1 MRTLLQDVRYA
12 ARTLSKSPGFTLVA
26 VLALALG
33 IGANTAIFSV
43 VKAVLLSPL
52 PYPEPER
59 LVWVRE
65 VNPSADILDEPASA
79 PNYND
84 WRTQARSFEGVAA
97 YANTAMTLT
106 DGGGGEPERIPAVT
120 TSANFFQVVGVAP
133 ALGRGFL
140 PEEEAAGKNRVVV
153 ISHGLWQRR
162 FGASPQALG
171 QTLTLSGNPH
181 TVVGV
186 AAPGFKTPVPGPKS
200 PDLWFPIAFNFDE
213 SRRRSDF
220 LNVVG
225 RLKAGA
231 TVEQARAELEG
242 VAARLAAGRPSTNA
256 GWTVKVEPLHERVVG
271 NVRQALWVL
280 MGVVGFLLLISCAN
294 VANLLLA
301 RAAGRRQEIAV
312 RTALGARR
320 GRLVRQ
326 FLTESLLLGLVGG
339 GLGLVLAAWGVE
351 VLVAL
356 SPGNIPRLEEVGLDA
371 RVLAFTFGVSA
382 LTGVVFGLLPA
393 LSASKADLS
402 VSLKEGGSRGSTAG
416 AGARRLRATLV
427 VAEVAITVVL
437 LAGAGL
443 MVRSFMAIQSVDPG
457 FRPERILTFDFA
469 LPMTKYNEEP
479 QRAAFFEQLTTR
491 AAALPGVERAA
502 VVSALPL
509 TGGSDY
515 LSFVIEGRPDL
526 PPEKVQDAEVF
537 SVTPDYF
544 DVMSIPFV
552 RGERLNE
559 RHRADVPDVAVINET
574 MARRFWPGE
583 DPLGKRVNLG
593 NPGTT
598 PWMTIIGVVGD
609 ARTGGLDKEPYPQMY
624 APTAQFPYRAMT
636 FVARTSGDPA
646 GVAPALRRELASI
659 DRDLPL
665 YNVRTM
671 EQVMSDSVSRRRF
684 QMVLIAAFAGVGL
697 LLAAVGIYGVISY
710 SVAQRRH
717 EIGVR
722 MALGAR
728 AADIL
733 KLVVG
738 QGLGLTL
745 AGVGLGLVGAFALTR
760 VMASLLY
767 GVSTTDPLTFAC
779 VALAL
784 LGVALLAC
792 LLPARRATKV
802 DPMVA
807 LRYE

>member
-12 ARTLSKSPGFTLVA
+12 VRTLWKSPGFTLVA

-65 VNPSADILDEPASA
+65 VNPGSDILDEPASM

-84 WRTQARSFEGVAA
+84 WRTQGRSFDGIAA
-97 YANTAMTLT
+97 FGYAGGTIT
-106 DGGGGEPERIPAVT
+106 DGDREPERVAGMS

-162 FGASPQALG
+162 FGGSPDAVG
-171 QTLTLSGNPH
+171 KTITITGNPH
-181 TVVGV
+181 TIVGV
-186 AAPGFKTPVPGPKS
+186 APANFKTPVPGPKP

-225 RLKAGA
+225 RLKEGA
-231 TVEQARAELEG
+231 TVEQARAELEA
-242 VAARLAAGRPSTNA
+242 VAARLAEEHPSTNA

-320 GRLVRQ
+320 GRLIRQ
-326 FLTESLLLGLVGG
+326 FLTESLLLGLAGG

-351 VLVAL
+351 LLVAL

-371 RVLAFTFGVSA
+371 RVLAFTLGVSA

-393 LSASKADLS
+393 LSASKTDVS

-416 AGARRLRATLV
+416 AGASRLRSTLV
-427 VAEVAITVVL
+427 VAEIAITVVL

-443 MVRSFMAIQSVDPG
+443 MIRSFMAVQAVDPG
-457 FRPERILTFDFA
+457 FRADRILTFDFA
-469 LPMTKYNEEP
+469 LPMTKYKEEP

-491 AAALPGVERAA
+491 AATLPGVERAA
-502 VVSALPL
+502 VIDTLPL
-509 TGGSDY
+509 TGSGNVSA
-515 LSFVIEGRPDL
+515 FVIEGRPPL
-526 PPEKVQDAEVF
+526 PTEKVQDAEFF

-544 DVMSIPFV
+544 DALGIPLV
-552 RGERLNE
+552 RGERLTE
-559 RHRADVPDVAVINET
+559 RHRADVPDVAVVNEA
-574 MARRFWPGE
+574 MARRYWPGE
-583 DPLGKRVNLG
+583 DPVGKRLNIG
-593 NPGTT
+593 DPEKT
-598 PWMTIIGVVGD
+598 PWITVIGVVRD
-609 ARTGGLDKEPYPQMY
+609 ARTDGLDKEPYPQMY
-624 APTAQFPYRAMT
+624 VPSAQFPFRAMT
-636 FVARTSGDPA
+636 FVARTAGDPA

-671 EQVMSDSVSRRRF
+671 EQVLSDSISRRRF

-710 SVAQRRH
+710 GVAQRRH

-738 QGLGLTL
+738 RGLWLTL
-745 AGVGLGLVGAFALTR
+745 AGVGVGLVGAFTLTR

-767 GVSTTDPLTFAC
+767 GVSAADPLTYVC
-779 VALAL
+779 VSLGL

-792 LLPARRATKV
+792 LIPARRATKV

>member
-12 ARTLSKSPGFTLVA
+12 ARTLLKSPGFTLVA

-52 PYPEPER
+52 PYPGPER

-65 VNPSADILDEPASA
+65 SNPGANIFDEAASA

-84 WRTQARSFEGVAA
+84 WRTQVRSFEGVAA
-97 YANTAMTLT
+97 FANTAMTLT

-120 TSANFFQVVGVAP
+120 TSANFFQIVGVAP

-140 PEEEAAGKNRVVV
+140 PEEETTGKNRVVV

-162 FGASPQALG
+162 FGASPQAVG
-171 QTLTLSGNPH
+171 QTMTLSGNPY

-186 AAPGFKTPVPGPKS
+186 APANFKSPERGPK
-200 PDLWFPIAFNFDE
+200 PPELWFPIAFNFDN
-213 SRRRSDF
+213 SRRRSDY
-220 LNVVG
+220 LDVIG
-225 RLKAGA
+225 RLRAGA
-231 TVEQARAELEG
+231 TIEQAQTELTAL
-242 VAARLAAGRPSTNA
+242 AARLEKEFPAANA
-256 GWTVKVEPLHERVVG
+256 GWVVKAQPLHERVVG

-301 RAAGRRQEIAV
+301 RAAARRQEIAV
-312 RTALGARR
+312 RSALGAGR

-326 FLTESLLLGLVGG
+326 LLTESLLLGLAGG
-339 GLGLVLAAWGVE
+339 ALGLALAAWGVE
-351 VLVAL
+351 LLVAL
-356 SPGNIPRLEEVGLDA
+356 SPGNIPRLDEAGLDA
-371 RVLAFTFGVSA
+371 RVLAFTFGVSV

-393 LSASKADLS
+393 LSASKTDLAE
-402 VSLKEGGSRGSTAG
+402 SLKEGGSRGPTAG
-416 AGARRLRATLV
+416 RGARRLRGSLV
-427 VAEVAITVVL
+427 IAEIAITAVL

-443 MVRSFMAIQSVDPG
+443 MIRSFAAVQAVDPG
-457 FRPERILTFDFA
+457 FRPERVMTFEFA
-469 LPMTKYNEEP
+469 LPSAKYKEQP
-479 QRAAFFEQLTTR
+479 QIVNFTDQLTER
-491 AAALPGVERAA
+491 ASALPGVERAA
-502 VVSALPL
+502 LVDALPL
-509 TGGSDY
+509 TGGNV

-526 PPEKVQDAEVF
+526 PPEAVQDAETYIA
-537 SVTPDYF
+537 TPGYF
-544 DVMSIPFV
+544 DVMGIGHA
-552 RGERLNE
+552 RGERLSE
-559 RHRADVPDVAVINET
+559 QHREGTPDVVVINET
-574 MARRFWPGE
+574 MARRFWPNE
-583 DPLGKRVNLG
+583 DPIGKRVNLG
-593 NPGTT
+593 NPAKT
-598 PWMTIIGVVGD
+598 PWMTIIGIIKDTRNVGLES
-609 ARTGGLDKEPYPQMY
+609 APYPQMY
-624 APTAQFPYRAMT
+624 GPAAQFPRRGMT
-636 FVARTSGDPA
+636 FVARTSGDPTSI
-646 GVAPALRRELASI
+646 VPALRRELSAL
-659 DRDLPL
+659 DKDLPL

-710 SVAQRRH
+710 TVAQRSH

-728 AADIL
+728 AKDIL

-745 AGVGLGLVGAFALTR
+745 AGVGLGLAGAFALTR

-767 GVSTTDPLTFAC
+767 GVSATDPLTFAC
-779 VALAL
+779 VSLAL
-784 LGVALLAC
+784 LGVALAAC

>member
-1 MRTLLQDVRYA
+1 MRTLLQDARYA
-12 ARTLSKSPGFTLVA
+12 VRTLSKSPGFTLVA

-65 VNPSADILDEPASA
+65 INPGADITDEPTSP
-79 PNYND
+79 PNFND
-84 WRTQARSFEGVAA
+84 WRTQNRSFEGIAA
-97 YANTAMTLT
+97 FGYAGGTIT
-106 DGGGGEPERIPAVT
+106 DGDREPERVPAMS

-140 PEEEAAGKNRVVV
+140 PEEETKGKNRVVV

-162 FGASPQALG
+162 FGASPEVLG
-171 QTLTLSGNPH
+171 QKITISGNPH
-181 TVVGV
+181 TIVGV
-186 AAPGFKTPVPGPKS
+186 MPAGFKTPVPGPKA
-200 PDLWFPIAFNFDE
+200 PDLWFPFALGFDE
-213 SRRRSDF
+213 SQRRGDF
-220 LNVVG
+220 LNVFARVKQG
-225 RLKAGA
+225 T

-242 VAARLAAGRPSTNA
+242 IVARLAEEYPAANA
-256 GWTVKVEPLHERVVG
+256 GWTVQVEPLHERVVG
-271 NVRQALWVL
+271 NVREALWVL
-280 MGVVGFLLLISCAN
+280 MGVVGFLLLIACAN

-301 RAAGRRQEIAV
+301 RAASRRQEIAV
-312 RTALGARR
+312 RSALGAGR

-326 FLTESLLLGLVGG
+326 LLTESLLLGLAGG
-339 GLGLVLAAWGVE
+339 GLGLLFAAWGVE
-351 VLVAL
+351 LLVAL
-356 SPGNIPRLEEVGLDA
+356 SPGNIPRLDEAGLDA
-371 RVLAFTFGVSA
+371 RVLAFTFGVSV

-393 LSASKADLS
+393 LSASKTDLAE
-402 VSLKEGGSRGSTAG
+402 SLKEGGTRGSTAG
-416 AGARRLRATLV
+416 QRASRLRGSLV
-427 VAEVAITVVL
+427 VAEIAVTAVL

-443 MVRSFMAIQSVDPG
+443 MVRSFMAIEAVDPG

-491 AAALPGVERAA
+491 AASIPGVERAA
-502 VVSALPL
+502 VASALPL
-509 TGGSDY
+509 AGGADV
-515 LSFVIEGRPDL
+515 LAFVVEGRPPL
-526 PPEKVQDAEVF
+526 PPEKVQDAEFFTV
-537 SVTPDYF
+537 SPDYF
-544 DVMSIPFV
+544 DVMGIRHV

-559 RHRADVPDVAVINET
+559 RHTQGTPDVAVVNEAL
-574 MARRFWPGE
+574 ARRYFPGE
-583 DPLGKRVNLG
+583 DPVGKRVNLG
-593 NPGTT
+593 NPEKT
-598 PWMTIIGVVGD
+598 PWITIIGVVGD
-609 ARTGGLDKEPYPQMY
+609 VRRAGLDKELYPQMY
-624 APTAQFPYRAMT
+624 VPAAQTPYRAMT

-646 GVAPALRRELASI
+646 AIAPALRRELAAI
-659 DRDLPL
+659 DKDLPL
-665 YNVRTM
+665 YNARTM
-671 EQVMSDSVSRRRF
+671 EQVMSDSISRRRF

-710 SVAQRRH
+710 TVAQRSH

-722 MALGAR
+722 IALGAR
-728 AADIL
+728 ARDIL
-733 KLVVG
+733 RLVVG

-745 AGVGLGLVGAFALTR
+745 AGVGLGLAGAFALTR

-767 GVSTTDPLTFAC
+767 GVSATDPLTFAC
-779 VALAL
+779 VSLAL

-792 LLPARRATKV
+792 LVPARRATKV

>member
-1 MRTLLQDVRYA
+1 MTTLLQDVRYA
-12 ARTLSKSPGFTLVA
+12 VRTLLKSPGFTLVA
-26 VLALALG
+26 VVALALG

-65 VNPSADILDEPASA
+65 INPGADIMDEPASA
-79 PNYND
+79 PNFND
-84 WRTQARSFEGVAA
+84 WRTQGRSFDGMAA
-97 YANTAMTLT
+97 FANAGGTIT
-106 DGGGGEPERIPAVT
+106 DGDREPERVPAMA
-120 TSANFFQVVGVAP
+120 TSANFFQIVGVAP

-153 ISHGLWQRR
+153 LSHGLWQRR
-162 FGASPQALG
+162 FGARPDVLG
-171 QTLTLSGNPH
+171 QQITISGNPH

-186 AAPGFKTPVPGPKS
+186 AAPGFKTPVSGPK
-200 PDLWFPIAFNFDE
+200 PPELWFPLAFNFDE

-220 LNVVG
+220 LSVVG
-225 RLKAGA
+225 RLKPGA

-242 VAARLAAGRPSTNA
+242 IAARLAAERPSTNA
-256 GWTVKVEPLHERVVG
+256 GWSVKVEPLHERVVG

-326 FLTESLLLGLVGG
+326 FLTESLLLGLAGG

-382 LTGVVFGLLPA
+382 LTGVLFGLLPA
-393 LSASKADLS
+393 LSASKADVS

-427 VAEVAITVVL
+427 VAEIAITVVL

-457 FRPERILTFDFA
+457 FRPERVLTFDFA
-469 LPMTKYNEEP
+469 LPAAKYKEDP
-479 QRAAFFEQLTTR
+479 QIVGFAEQLTAR

-502 VVSALPL
+502 LVDALPL
-509 TGGSDY
+509 SGGGSV
-515 LSFVIEGRPDL
+515 LAFVIEGRPPL
-526 PPEKVQDAEVF
+526 PPEQVQDAQVF
-537 SVTPDYF
+537 VVTPDYF
-544 DVMSIPFV
+544 EVLGIGHV
-552 RGERLNE
+552 RGERLTE
-559 RHRADVPDVAVINET
+559 RHREGTPDVAVINEA

-583 DPLGKRVNLG
+583 DPVGKRLNLG
-593 NPGTT
+593 NPENT
-598 PWMTIIGVVGD
+598 PWVTVIGIVRD
-609 ARTGGLDKEPYPQMY
+609 TRHSGLDKEPYPQMY
-624 APTAQFPYRAMT
+624 GPAAQFPRRAMT
-636 FVARTSGDPA
+636 LVARTSGDPT
-646 GVAPALRRELASI
+646 GLAPALRRELAAI
-659 DRDLPL
+659 DPDLPL

-671 EQVMSDSVSRRRF
+671 EQVMSDSISRRRF

-745 AGVGLGLVGAFALTR
+745 AGVGVGLAGAFALTR
-760 VMASLLY
+760 VLASLLY
-767 GVSTTDPLTFAC
+767 GVTATDPLTFAC